1 MAIPWRKV
9 LEILP
14 RIALSALPGLV
25 QGGRMANILNAAAG
39 KKLKGA
45 TFTYPAMTN
54 DFYYPMV
61 ADVRSTVVNGH
72 KTKLPALNFG
82 IDRANQAAA
91 LVQDLGAHNVAVANG
106 NEKELEQWWPNQDTR
121 PRREI
126 HPTSSAVD
134 GIRINKNGTVS
145 VKFING
151 SKWYTYQAGRDI
163 RESSEMA
170 KDLLTSPSIG
180 RALVRKGKFAHADSK
195 DLTAPKV
202 ADPNVG
208 WWGRKYYNPDKSQW
222 TE

>member
-14 RIALSALPGLV
+14 KIAFSALPGLV
-25 QGGRMANILNAAAG
+25 QGGRMTNILNTAAG

-45 TFTYPAMTN
+45 TFTYPAMEKE
-54 DFYYPMV
+54 FYYPMV
-61 ADVRSTVVNGH
+61 ADVRSTVVNGR
-72 KTKLPALNFG
+72 KTNLPALNFR
-82 IDRANQAAA
+82 IDRANQTAA
-91 LVQDLGAHNVAVANG
+91 LVQELGAHNAALANG
-106 NEKELEQWWPNQDTR
+106 NEKELEQWWPNEDTR

-134 GIRINKNGTVS
+134 GIRINKDGTIS
-145 VKFING
+145 VKFISG

-163 RESSEMA
+163 RESSEIA
-170 KDLLTSPSIG
+170 KDLITSPSIG
-180 RALVRKGKFAHADSK
+180 RALVRSGKYAHKDSK
-195 DLTAPKV
+195 DLTGKPV
-202 ADPNVG
+202 ADPNIG

>member
-1 MAIPWRKV
+1 
-9 LEILP
+9 
-14 RIALSALPGLV
+14 
-25 QGGRMANILNAAAG
+25 MANILNAAAG

-45 TFTYPAMTN
+45 TFTYPEMTN

-61 ADVRSTVVNGH
+61 TDVKSTVVNGH
-72 KTKLPALNFG
+72 KTQLPSLNFG

-106 NEKELEQWWPNQDTR
+106 NEKDLEQWWPNQDTR

-145 VKFING
+145 VKFIKG

-208 WWGRKYYNPDKSQW
+208 WWGRKYYNSDKSQW